1 MTIKN
6 SSTNDYRIIASINL
20 LDTFGGQN
28 LQINFTP
35 DIIELVS
42 WWQEWG
48 PVFKSKD
55 ATVMDSLQHARTLH
69 EMTK

>member
-6 SSTNDYRIIASINL
+6 SSTNDYRIAYLQTN
-20 LDTFGGQN
+20 DTFGGQQ
-28 LQINFTP
+28 LMLNFTP
-35 DIIELVS
+35 EIIELVT

>member
-6 SSTNDYRIIASINL
+6 SSTNDYRIASLQTN
-20 LDTFGGQN
+20 DTFGGQQ
-28 LQINFTP
+28 LMLNFTSE
-35 DIIELVS
+35 IIDLVT

>member
-6 SSTNDYRIIASINL
+6 SSTNDYRIAHLQTN
-20 LDTFGGQN
+20 DTFGGQQ
-28 LQINFTP
+28 LMLNFTP
-35 DIIELVS
+35 EIVELVT